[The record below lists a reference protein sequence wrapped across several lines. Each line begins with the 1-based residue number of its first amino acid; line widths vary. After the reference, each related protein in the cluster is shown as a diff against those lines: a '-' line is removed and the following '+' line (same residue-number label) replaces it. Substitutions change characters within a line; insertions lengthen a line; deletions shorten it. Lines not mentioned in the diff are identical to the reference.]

1 MSESAAERGGSRTT
15 EAGPAKAPPDHPE
28 QATSVATAPGG
39 PPTTTQKTPQT
50 PQKTPPSSPGSSPA
64 PAQSRRRVWHKV
76 AGDRTKNLSRQAKL
90 AYGLGGVI
98 LAIALWQVLAS
109 TGSINTLIYSSP
121 WKVLQAGRTLQ
132 NNGALD
138 TALVQSAKLFGTGF
152 GIALV
157 IGLVGGVIIGWYR
170 RLGAI
175 LDPLVSI
182 VYAAP
187 RIALVPVVIV
197 AAGIGFK
204 AQLITVVLTAVF
216 PIMINVQAGVASA
229 DRNLIQVARGYLGTN
244 FDVLRTV
251 ALPGAVPHIVSGVRQ
266 GITQGLIGVV
276 VAEYLIGSQ
285 GVGGLIVSS
294 GQSLD
299 DSSAFVGVIIMSLA
313 AVILTMLLRWVERRL
328 SHWR

>member
-1 MSESAAERGGSRTT
+1 MADEPPGAR
-15 EAGPAKAPPDHPE
+15 EASPPR
-28 QATSVATAPGG
+28 
-39 PPTTTQKTPQT
+39 
-50 PQKTPPSSPGSSPA
+50 TPPAALGRT
-64 PAQSRRRVWHKV
+64 RRRTWQKV
-76 AGDRTKNLSRQAKL
+76 AGDRTKDLSGRAKL
-90 AYGLGGVI
+90 LYGVTGVVVT
-98 LAIALWQVLAS
+98 IALWQILAS
-109 TGSINTLIYSSP
+109 TGVLNTLIWSSP
-121 WKVLQAGRTLQ
+121 WKVLQAARTLQ
-132 NNGALD
+132 DNGSLD
-138 TALVQSAKLFGTGF
+138 TALAESGKLFGIGF

-157 IGLVGGVIIGWYR
+157 VGIIGGVIIGWYR
-170 RLGAI
+170 RLGAV

-197 AAGIGFK
+197 AAGIGFE

-216 PIMINVQAGVASA
+216 PIMINVQAGVAAA

-251 ALPGAVPHIVSGVRQ
+251 ALPGAVPHIISGVRQ
-266 GITQGLIGVV
+266 GIAQGLIGVV

-285 GVGGLIVSS
+285 GIGGLIVSA

-328 SHWR
+328 SYWRQ

>member
-1 MSESAAERGGSRTT
+1 MSESTEPGAGPTTVAPERKPRPESLRQASAAAVEKAPTTRRRSWHRVAADRSKELSRT
-15 EAGPAKAPPDHPE
+15 AKFC
-28 QATSVATAPGG
+28 
-39 PPTTTQKTPQT
+39 
-50 PQKTPPSSPGSSPA
+50 
-64 PAQSRRRVWHKV
+64 
-76 AGDRTKNLSRQAKL
+76 
-90 AYGLGGVI
+90 YGLGGVVVT
-98 LAIALWQVLAS
+98 IALWQILAS
-109 TGSINTLIYSSP
+109 TGAINTLIYSSP
-121 WKVLQAGRTLQ
+121 WKVLQAAKSLQ
-132 NNGALD
+132 SNGSLD
-138 TALVQSAKLFGTGF
+138 TALVESAKLFGASF

-157 IGLVGGVIIGWYR
+157 AGVLIGIIIGWYT
-170 RLGAI
+170 RLGAV

-216 PIMINVQAGVASA
+216 PIIINVQAGVASA
-229 DRNLIQVARGYLGTN
+229 DRNLVQVARGYLGTN

-251 ALPGAVPHIVSGVRQ
+251 ALPGAVPHIVSGIRQ
-266 GITQGLIGVV
+266 GIAQGLIGVV

-285 GVGGLIVSS
+285 GIGGLIVSA

-313 AVILTMLLRWVERRL
+313 AVVLTMLLRWVERRL
-328 SHWR
+328 SHWRK

>member
-1 MSESAAERGGSRTT
+1 MLFRS
-15 EAGPAKAPPDHPE
+15 
-28 QATSVATAPGG
+28 
-39 PPTTTQKTPQT
+39 
-50 PQKTPPSSPGSSPA
+50 
-64 PAQSRRRVWHKV
+64 
-76 AGDRTKNLSRQAKL
+76 AGDRTKDLSRRSKFL
-90 AYGLGGVI
+90 YGVGGLVV
-98 LAIALWQVLAS
+98 AIALWQILAS
-109 TGSINTLIYSSP
+109 AGAINVLIYSSP
-121 WKVLQAGRTLQ
+121 WNVLQAARTLQ
-132 NNGALD
+132 SNGSLD
-138 TALVQSAKLFGTGF
+138 TALGQSGKLFGVGF
-152 GIALV
+152 AIALV
-157 IGLVGGVIIGWYR
+157 AGLVGGVIIGWYR
-170 RLGAI
+170 RLGAL

-197 AAGIGFK
+197 AAGIGFQ

-216 PIMINVQAGVASA
+216 PIMINVQAGVAAA

-251 ALPGAVPHIVSGVRQ
+251 ALPGAVPHIISGVRQ
-266 GITQGLIGVV
+266 GIAQGLIGVV

-285 GVGGLIVSS
+285 GIGGLIVSA

-328 SHWR
+328 SYWRQ

>member
-1 MSESAAERGGSRTT
+1 M
-15 EAGPAKAPPDHPE
+15 
-28 QATSVATAPGG
+28 
-39 PPTTTQKTPQT
+39 
-50 PQKTPPSSPGSSPA
+50 
-64 PAQSRRRVWHKV
+64 WHKV
-76 AGDRTKNLSRQAKL
+76 AGDRTTDLSGRARL
-90 AYGLGGVI
+90 LYGLGGVI
-98 LAIALWQVLAS
+98 FAIALWQLLAS
-109 TGSINTLIYSSP
+109 AGAIDPLIYSSP

-132 NNGALD
+132 DNGALD
-138 TALVQSAKLFGTGF
+138 KALVQSAKLFGTGF

-157 IGLVGGVIIGWYR
+157 AGLIGGVIIGWYR

-251 ALPGAVPHIVSGVRQ
+251 ALPGAVPHIISGIRQ
-266 GITQGLIGVV
+266 GIAQGLIGVV

-328 SHWR
+328 SHWRK

>member
-1 MSESAAERGGSRTT
+1 MFESAGERGPAQTAMADQAVPPPKHPGAAT
-15 EAGPAKAPPDHPE
+15 E
-28 QATSVATAPGG
+28 ATAPRT
-39 PPTTTQKTPQT
+39 PTTPVGQ
-50 PQKTPPSSPGSSPA
+50 
-64 PAQSRRRVWHKV
+64 RRRRAWRKV
-76 AGDRTKNLSRQAKL
+76 AGDRSKAMSRRSKFL
-90 AYGLGGVI
+90 YGLGGIVVTV
-98 LAIALWQVLAS
+98 ALWQILAS
-109 TGSINTLIYSSP
+109 TGALNTLIYSSP
-121 WKVLQAGRTLQ
+121 WKVLQAAGTLQ
-132 NNGALD
+132 DSGSLD
-138 TALVQSAKLFGTGF
+138 TALGESAELFGISF

-157 IGLVGGVIIGWYR
+157 VGLVVGVIIGWYR

-197 AAGIGFK
+197 AAGIGFQ

-216 PIMINVQAGVASA
+216 PIIINVQAGVAAA

-251 ALPGAVPHIVSGVRQ
+251 ALPGAVPHIISGIRQ
-266 GITQGLIGVV
+266 GIAQGLIGVV
-276 VAEYLIGSQ
+276 VAEYLIGSK
-285 GVGGLIVSS
+285 GIGGLIVSA

-313 AVILTMLLRWVERRL
+313 AVILTMLLRWIERRL
-328 SHWR
+328 SYWRQ

>member
-1 MSESAAERGGSRTT
+1 MSESARERGPAQTAMADEPPGAR
-15 EAGPAKAPPDHPE
+15 EASPPR
-28 QATSVATAPGG
+28 
-39 PPTTTQKTPQT
+39 
-50 PQKTPPSSPGSSPA
+50 TPPAALGRT
-64 PAQSRRRVWHKV
+64 RRRTWQKV
-76 AGDRTKNLSRQAKL
+76 AGDRTKDMSGRAKL
-90 AYGLGGVI
+90 LYGVTGVVVT
-98 LAIALWQVLAS
+98 IALWQILAS
-109 TGSINTLIYSSP
+109 TGVLNTLIWSSP
-121 WKVLQAGRTLQ
+121 WKVLQAARTLQ
-132 NNGALD
+132 DGGSLD
-138 TALVQSAKLFGTGF
+138 TALAESGKLFGIGF

-157 IGLVGGVIIGWYR
+157 VGIIGGVIIGWYR
-170 RLGAI
+170 RLGAL

-197 AAGIGFK
+197 AAGIGFE

-216 PIMINVQAGVASA
+216 PIMINVQAGVAAA

-251 ALPGAVPHIVSGVRQ
+251 ALPGAVPHIISGVRQ
-266 GITQGLIGVV
+266 GIAQGLIGVV

-285 GVGGLIVSS
+285 GIGGLIVSA

-328 SHWR
+328 SYWRQ